1 MPIKPVTRSIEITF
15 NFWMLGAE
23 KTVEHRDKRPSQP
36 VIVRATRARYKVS
49 GGRRSITAGLPLR
62 RTIGLDLVGFEK

>member
-1 MPIKPVTRSIEITF
+1 MPTKPVTRSIEITF

-36 VIVRATRARYKVS
+36 VIVRGDQSAIQS
-49 GGRRSITAGLPLR
+49 IGPSSFNNGRFYLFA
-62 RTIGLDLVGFEK
+62 E